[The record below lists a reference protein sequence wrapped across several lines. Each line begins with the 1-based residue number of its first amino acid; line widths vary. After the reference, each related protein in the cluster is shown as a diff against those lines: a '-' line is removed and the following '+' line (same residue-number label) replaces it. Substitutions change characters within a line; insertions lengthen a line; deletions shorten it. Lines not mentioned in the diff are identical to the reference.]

1 MRIAKTAI
9 LLALA
14 AALIASVAPVGA
26 AVKGSNGQRH
36 VATSHHRPATEL
48 PPRPPRGGAAPRA
61 PRSFFGIAPQTPL
74 TATDARYMQAARIG
88 SVRWPFTWAGIQPTA
103 TAGYLWQGTDEVVAT
118 AARRHLAVLPFL
130 YATPS
135 WLARKGTTLPVG
147 NGRQRRA
154 WSAFVRAA
162 VQRYGPRGSFWR
174 QHRPGS
180 DEPLPRMPI
189 RAWQIWNEA
198 NFFYFAFPVS
208 PARYAQALK
217 LAHSAIASVDP
228 GAEVVLS
235 GLFGEPDQGGRFGMP
250 AARFLAAL
258 YRVPGIEADFDAAAL
273 HPYAVS
279 AESLAELTEAMR
291 ETMLENGDRSAG
303 LYLTEMGWGSQ
314 SNFQHDAFEQGVRGQ
329 VRQLRRSYEFLLR
342 NRHRLDLRGAYWFSW
357 QDLAGSCDFCDSVG
371 LFHAGRRLRPK
382 PAWHAF
388 VRLTG
393 GRPRP

>member
-1 MRIAKTAI
+1 MRIAKIAI

-14 AALIASVAPVGA
+14 AAPVASVAPA
-26 AVKGSNGQRH
+26 S
-36 VATSHHRPATEL
+36 
-48 PPRPPRGGAAPRA
+48 GGTTPHA

-103 TAGYLWQGTDEVVAT
+103 RGGYLWQGTDEVVAT

-130 YATPS
+130 YATPT
-135 WLARKGTTLPVG
+135 WLAGKGTTLPVQSA
-147 NGRQRRA
+147 RQRAA
-154 WSAFVRAA
+154 WRAFVRAA
-162 VQRYGPRGSFWR
+162 VERYGPRGSFWR

-180 DEPLPRMPI
+180 REPLPRMPI
-189 RAWQIWNEA
+189 RSWQIWNEA

-208 PARYAQALK
+208 PARYAQTLRI
-217 LAHSAIASVDP
+217 AHGAIASADP

-258 YRVPGIEADFDAAAL
+258 YRVPGIKADFDAAAL
-273 HPYAVS
+273 HPYAVD

-291 ETMLENGDRSAG
+291 ETMLENHDRSAG
-303 LYLTEMGWGSQ
+303 LYITEMGWGSQ
-314 SNFQHDAFEQGVRGQ
+314 NNFRHDAFEQGVRGQ

-342 NRHRLDLRGAYWFSW
+342 NRRRLGLRGAYWFSW
-357 QDLAGSCDFCDSVG
+357 QDLAESCDFCDSVG
-371 LFHAGRRLRPK
+371 LFQAGPRLRPK

-388 VRLTG
+388 VRITG
-393 GRPRP
+393 GRPHP